1 MDLLTLVTA
10 CALTVEPKVMHALI
24 WEQSGGEPWSFSV
37 QGQGWPRV
45 FPTMQDAIHEARTSL
60 PAGGRIRVGLTGLSN
75 DARSTT
81 TAMFVPCMN
90 ITFAARQIAQLIERC
105 TAIPHFK
112 ADPLYCA
119 IAVYRGSWERPDTIF
134 ADAVKASVVKG
145 DAPNFDIPQDG
156 DFDSSDIAA
165 HTSKPDRDGA
175 LTAATVS
182 SEDRERGW
190 SSALFPAKQPHADT
204 ASADM
209 RTTISLQKN
218 CVRLVMWER
227 RRQRPI
233 VGAIVCLYRDHLN
246 GGRDELFGHVS
257 HFVARFRRFEC
268 EAGQRRELDRPT
280 AG

>member
-24 WEQSGGEPWSFSV
+24 WQQSGGEPWSFSV

-45 FPTMQDAIHEARTSL
+45 FPTLQDAIREAQTSL
-60 PAGGRIRVGLTGLSN
+60 PSGGRVRVGLAGLSS

-81 TAMFVPCMN
+81 PAMFVPCMN
-90 ITFAARQIAQLIERC
+90 ITFAARQIAQLVERC

-134 ADAVKASVVKG
+134 ADTVKASIVKG

-156 DFDSSDIAA
+156 DFDSSDIAS
-165 HTSKPDRDGA
+165 HTLNPDRDGA
-175 LTAATVS
+175 PTAPALS
-182 SEDRERGW
+182 SDDRERSW
-190 SSALFPAKQPHADT
+190 SSALFPARPPHADA

-209 RTTISLQKN
+209 PNRDRSAEASRSPGHVVASPTTSDPWGDSLF
-218 CVRLVMWER
+218 VPRSSER
-227 RRQRPI
+227 RP
-233 VGAIVCLYRDHLN
+233 
-246 GGRDELFGHVS
+246 
-257 HFVARFRRFEC
+257 
-268 EAGQRRELDRPT
+268 
-280 AG
+280 